1 VTPHR
6 HGTQVV
12 EYPGELEIVTT
23 RMFDAPIGLVFDVL
37 TKPEHVQRWC
47 ATGGDRVTVCEID
60 LRVGGDFHHVFVTP
74 DGMEC
79 SFRGTYVEIEPP
91 TRVVNTWL
99 FEGWPDAWATQTYA
113 LREVDGVTT
122 MTLTLSFRDKEGAA
136 NMLRAHEDAARRGDT
151 NGQNAS
157 FDAMEDLLTS
167 LVETRA
173 TS

>member
-1 VTPHR
+1 VTPSR

-12 EYPGELEIVTT
+12 EYPSELEIVTT
-23 RMFDAPIGLVFDVL
+23 RSFDAPIALVFDVL

-99 FEGWPDAWATQTYA
+99 FEGWPDAWATETNA
-113 LREVDGVTT
+113 LSEVDGVTT
-122 MTLTLSFRDKEGAA
+122 LRLTLTFRDKAGAA

-151 NGQNAS
+151 NGQSAS
-157 FDAMEDLLTS
+157 FDAMEDLLSS
-167 LVETRA
+167 LVARGSA
-173 TS
+173 S